1 MIANKKY
8 PQPIWRIRSNSLYS
22 YAGPM
27 VVALAALVYSLGGE
41 VSEAEAIPQVA
52 HHSEVFANG
61 AKSPIDEVVRAELSF
76 AALTVLYGCTDP
88 NACNF
93 DFYTDCVDLS
103 ALLNDWGGPCEYLDD
118 GSCVYA
124 GCTDWS
130 ACNFDSTAGCDD
142 GSCEFPDSIGICGG
156 NCLDSDVD
164 GDFICDNIDQCT
176 DFGAC
181 NYNDPA
187 NDPCSYFDALG
198 ICGGGCWDDLDQ
210 DLICDD
216 IDLCTDFDACNFDDP
231 NNAPCLYADT
241 IYNCGDVCFDPT
253 LEGGLLLE
261 GNLIHG
267 TLTPSPDGAAIGD
280 LSLQVDTYT
289 YGPIATTVIQNT
301 PFTIPVINGLCG
313 NDEFTLLW
321 EHEFC
326 YNALTVLYN
335 GPATFV
341 SESTPEGID
350 CSGEC
355 LTGGDS
361 NEDGICDYLQ
371 TGCGDPAACNF
382 DATAIFGGPC
392 EYPEWGFDCSGIY
405 GAGYCGPGT
414 VWDSME
420 LQCVPVE
427 DSCASDVDGNGVVGI
442 NDLLQVLVD
451 YALICP

>member
-1 MIANKKY
+1 MIANKKH
-8 PQPIWRIRSNSLYS
+8 PQPFWRTRPNTLYS

-27 VVALAALVYSLGGE
+27 LVALAALVYSLGGE
-41 VSEAEAIPQVA
+41 VSEAEANPRVA

-61 AKSPIDEVVRAELSF
+61 ANSPIDEVVRAELSF

-118 GSCVYA
+118 GSCVYG

-142 GSCEFPDSIGICGG
+142 GSCEFPDNIGICGG
-156 NCLDSDVD
+156 SCWDSDVD
-164 GDFICDNIDQCT
+164 GDLICDDVDQCT
-176 DFGAC
+176 DFG
-181 NYNDPA
+181 
-187 NDPCSYFDALG
+187 
-198 ICGGGCWDDLDQ
+198 
-210 DLICDD
+210 
-216 IDLCTDFDACNFDDP
+216 ACNFDDP

-253 LEGGLLLE
+253 LNGGLLLE

-267 TLTPSPDGAAIGD
+267 TLIPSPYGAAIGD

-313 NDEFTLLW
+313 NDVFTLLW

-355 LTGGDS
+355 LSGGDS

-382 DATAIFGGPC
+382 DATAIFGGLC